1 MGRKEAEMKESWAE
15 RTGKEC
21 GRSFHA
27 YTVQKEPHCGR
38 EWNEEMMNRYI
49 TGEGPDLSAHQGIV
63 DMKRIR
69 DAGYRMAGLRM
80 GYGRNNVDQQYAAN
94 ADACYHLGMSVV
106 LYWFSYA
113 YTAEMAAAEAGYA
126 VAQAGKYWKNC
137 PIAFDFEYDSVNY
150 ARKNGVDITK
160 QLATDMANAF
170 LTHVRDAGYLPVL
183 YGNRDYLRNYFD
195 LGRIEAAVGKV
206 YIWYARYNAEL
217 SEEEREAADIWQYT
231 SGGRVPGVQGN
242 VDLNWFYADFDK
254 SMDRVPRE
262 EKQNI
267 NIRNFQAAARADGIR
282 DENGNELTVDG
293 IDGPKTQ
300 YVRRKIL
307 LKAKKSGRKYVAG
320 SSGNVVKWWQRRCN
334 EILGR
339 RQVEDGLFGQN
350 ARNDTLALQWKLCLK
365 ADGIA
370 GYNSIQAVFYN

>member
-1 MGRKEAEMKESWAE
+1 MGGIIETE
-15 RTGKEC
+15 EC
-21 GRSFHA
+21 GRSLHA
-27 YTVQKEPHCGR
+27 YTVQKEPHFGR
-38 EWNEEMMNRYI
+38 EWNEEIMNRYI

-69 DAGYRMAGLRM
+69 NAGYRMAGLRM

-113 YTAEMAAAEAGYA
+113 YTEEMAAAEAGYA

-160 QLATDMANAF
+160 QLATDMAIAF

-195 LGRIEAAVGKV
+195 PGRIEAAVGKV
-206 YIWYARYNAEL
+206 YIWYARYKTAL

-231 SGGRVPGVQGN
+231 SGGRVPGVQGD
-242 VDLNWFYADFDK
+242 VDLNRFYADFDK

-282 DENGNELTVDG
+282 DENGNELTEDG

-300 YVRRKIL
+300 YVRRQIV
-307 LKAKKSGRKYVAG
+307 LKAQKSGQKYIVGSAG
-320 SSGNVVKWWQRRCN
+320 HVVKWWQGRCN
-334 EILGR
+334 EILGH
-339 RQVEDGLFGQN
+339 RQSEDGLYGQE
-350 ARNDTLALQWKLCLK
+350 ARRETFALQRKIGLK
-365 ADGIA
+365 EDGIA
-370 GYNSIQAVFYN
+370 GYNSIQEVFYY

>member
-1 MGRKEAEMKESWAE
+1 MGGIIETE
-15 RTGKEC
+15 EC
-21 GRSFHA
+21 GRSLHA

-160 QLATDMANAF
+160 QLATDMAIAF

-183 YGNRDYLRNYFD
+183 YGNRDYMRNYFD

-231 SGGRVPGVQGN
+231 SGGREM
-242 VDLNWFYADFDK
+242 W
-254 SMDRVPRE
+254 
-262 EKQNI
+262 I
-267 NIRNFQAAARADGIR
+267 
-282 DENGNELTVDG
+282 
-293 IDGPKTQ
+293 
-300 YVRRKIL
+300 
-307 LKAKKSGRKYVAG
+307 
-320 SSGNVVKWWQRRCN
+320 
-334 EILGR
+334 
-339 RQVEDGLFGQN
+339 
-350 ARNDTLALQWKLCLK
+350 
-365 ADGIA
+365 
-370 GYNSIQAVFYN
+370 

>member
-1 MGRKEAEMKESWAE
+1 MGGIIETE
-15 RTGKEC
+15 EC
-21 GRSFHA
+21 GRSLHA

-38 EWNEEMMNRYI
+38 EWNEEIMNRYI

-69 DAGYRMAGLRM
+69 NAGYRMAGLRM

-113 YTAEMAAAEAGYA
+113 YTEEMAAAEAGYA

-160 QLATDMANAF
+160 QLATDMAIAF

-195 LGRIEAAVGKV
+195 PGRIEAAVGKV
-206 YIWYARYNAEL
+206 YIWYARYKTTL

-242 VDLNWFYADFDK
+242 ADLNRFYADFDK

-300 YVRRKIL
+300 YVRRQIV
-307 LKAKKSGRKYVAG
+307 LKAQKSGQKYIVGSAG
-320 SSGNVVKWWQRRCN
+320 HVVKWWQGRCN
-334 EILGR
+334 EILGH
-339 RQVEDGLFGQN
+339 RQAEDGLYGQA
-350 ARNDTLALQWKLCLK
+350 ARRETFALQKKIGLK
-365 ADGIA
+365 EDGIA
-370 GYNSIQAVFYN
+370 GYNSIQEVFYY